1 MFNSSTVQRLAF
13 SPCRLRWSYLEPSH
27 RFEICSGGI
36 PSAKHVVQ
44 VADSGIDTDLTQR
57 GIAVDNVTML
67 TGCSNAGGFKPKHV
81 VSRLGMNALGCH
93 GIYHEIS
100 GYRKI
105 LSGKLT

>member
-1 MFNSSTVQRLAF
+1 M
-13 SPCRLRWSYLEPSH
+13 
-27 RFEICSGGI
+27 
-36 PSAKHVVQ
+36 VQ